1 MILTYRGI
9 RYQNHTTA
17 IISQRTKVKAKYRG
31 QSYQIRLIN
40 WHSEQDARTPQ
51 TIGKCS
57 GSVSLPNSTI
67 RVNFSD
73 LILSNSSASS
83 PKKIKKLVYRGIPYD
98 PNRPI
103 TNLSVAPQSVIKPQL
118 V

>member
-31 QSYQIRLIN
+31 QSYQI
-40 WHSEQDARTPQ
+40 PQ
-51 TIGKCS
+51 PQMI
-57 GSVSLPNSTI
+57 
-67 RVNFSD
+67 
-73 LILSNSSASS
+73 ASS

-98 PNRPI
+98 
-103 TNLSVAPQSVIKPQL
+103 
-118 V
+118 